1 MSRDLNDYVITECWR
16 DVEQALPGETYI
28 LPIWQAWSTARNEV
42 SALDK
47 TMSIFVRIHKSN
59 IQINNK
65 CDYGQPLKLLP
76 SFIRIHLSSQFPL
89 SSFSD
94 FI

>member
-42 SALDK
+42 SAICK
-47 TMSIFVRIHKSN
+47 IMSIFIHHIIQHKHKSN
-59 IQINNK
+59 VQNMNNK
-65 CDYGQPLKLLP
+65 CDYN
-76 SFIRIHLSSQFPL
+76 S
-89 SSFSD
+89 
-94 FI
+94 

>member
-42 SALDK
+42 SAFEWI
-47 TMSIFVRIHKSN
+47 MSIFVYTTADI
-59 IQINNK
+59 I
-65 CDYGQPLKLLP
+65 
-76 SFIRIHLSSQFPL
+76 
-89 SSFSD
+89 
-94 FI
+94 